1 MKKILGIIGLIS
13 VLSGALFVAVK
24 VIELECALK
33 EIGEAIKETDF
44 SGISL

>member
-1 MKKILGIIGLIS
+1 MKKILGLIGLIS

-24 VIELECALK
+24 AIELKRALK

-44 SGISL
+44 SGGSL

>member
-13 VLSGALFVAVK
+13 ALSGALFVAVK
-24 VIELECALK
+24 VIELKYALK